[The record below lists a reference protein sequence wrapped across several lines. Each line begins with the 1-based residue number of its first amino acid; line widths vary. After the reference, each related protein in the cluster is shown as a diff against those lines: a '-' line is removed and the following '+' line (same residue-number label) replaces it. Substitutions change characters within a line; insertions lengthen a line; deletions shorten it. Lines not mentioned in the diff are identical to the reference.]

1 MKTTIDIPESL
12 YKRAKIRAIQDG
24 ITLKQMV
31 LNALERQL
39 NSADVR
45 EATDHPYWSQR
56 LLRPGYAEALKTG
69 AFARGTDSTAI
80 ISEDRSSREKAL
92 L

>member
-1 MKTTIDIPESL
+1 MKTTIDIPDPL

-24 ITLKQMV
+24 ITLKQIV

-39 NSADVR
+39 NSANIP
-45 EATDHPYWSQR
+45 EASNRPYWSQR
-56 LLRPGYAEALKTG
+56 QLRPGFAEALKTG
-69 AFARGTDSTAI
+69 AYARGTDSTAI